1 MTIDNQLTSLANL
14 TQIQYRVAKDIL
26 FRQVENEGILLHI
39 PNGTYYS
46 LSETGMLFWEA
57 LSKSQSLVPVIE
69 QVSNEYEVELDILLE
84 DLQNLLQDLLTCG
97 LIARISN

>member
-1 MTIDNQLTSLANL
+1 MTINNQLTGLTNL
-14 TQIQYRVAKDIL
+14 TQIQYRVAEDIL

-46 LSETGMLFWEA
+46 LSETSILFWEA

-69 QVSNEYEVELDILLE
+69 QISNEYEVELDILLE

-97 LIARISN
+97 LIAPISN